1 VRAGQRLLGGHN
13 IVPSFFYL
21 EQEMEQVLIVEDN
34 PAQREAIAYALEKEG
49 YGVLRA
55 ANGPDALEQARQT
68 PPDAVILD
76 LGLPGLDGFQ
86 VCQSLRRGS
95 ATPILVLTAR
105 DGEDDLLRAFDL
117 GADDYLT
124 KPFRYREMLA
134 RVRALLRRSKNV
146 GLVPEEGR
154 LAIGSLVLDL
164 NMYQATR
171 AGTPVAL
178 TPSEFRI
185 LACLAQ
191 NRGHVVPCRAVL
203 QYAQEYDAEEAAAR
217 EIVRVH
223 IWRLRNKMGCGP
235 QDEDYIQNVRGI
247 GYMIR

>member
-1 VRAGQRLLGGHN
+1 
-13 IVPSFFYL
+13 
-21 EQEMEQVLIVEDN
+21 MEQVLVIEDN

-49 YGVLRA
+49 YHVLRA
-55 ANGPDALEQARQT
+55 ENGPDALELARKDS
-68 PPDAVILD
+68 PDAIILD

-95 ATPILVLTAR
+95 SIPILVLTAR
-105 DGEDDLLRAFDL
+105 DGEDALLRAFDL

-134 RVRALLRRSKNV
+134 RVRALLRRSKNS

-154 LAIGSLVLDL
+154 LEVGRLVLDL
-164 NMYQATR
+164 DVHQATR
-171 AGTPVAL
+171 AGASLAL
-178 TPSEFRI
+178 TLAEFRL
-185 LACLAQ
+185 LACLVQ
-191 NRGHVVPCRAVL
+191 NRGHVVPCRAML
-203 QYAQEYDAEEAAAR
+203 QYAQEYDADEAAAR

-223 IWRLRNKMGCGP
+223 IWRLRTKMDCAPG
-235 QDEDYIQNVRGI
+235 DEDYIQNVRGI

>member
-1 VRAGQRLLGGHN
+1 
-13 IVPSFFYL
+13 
-21 EQEMEQVLIVEDN
+21 MEQVLVVEDN

-49 YGVLRA
+49 YLVLRA
-55 ANGPDALEQARQT
+55 ETGPEALEQARKT

-86 VCQSLRRGS
+86 VCQSLRRDFS
-95 ATPILVLTAR
+95 TPILILTAR

-134 RVRALLRRSKNV
+134 RVRALVRRGK
-146 GLVPEEGR
+146 GTAIVPEEGQLQAGR
-154 LAIGSLVLDL
+154 LELDL
-164 NMYQATR
+164 DTHEVTR
-171 AGTPVAL
+171 DGQPLAL
-178 TPSEFRI
+178 TLAEFRL
-185 LACLAQ
+185 LACLVQ
-191 NRGHVVPCRAVL
+191 NRGHVIPCRAML
-203 QYAQEYDAEEAAAR
+203 QYAQDYDAPEAEAR

-223 IWRLRNKMGCGP
+223 IWRLRNKLNCPAG
-235 QDEDYIQNVRGI
+235 DEDYIQNVRGI

>member
-1 VRAGQRLLGGHN
+1 
-13 IVPSFFYL
+13 VPSFYPQA
-21 EQEMEQVLIVEDN
+21 EKMELVLVVEDN
-34 PAQREAIAYALEKEG
+34 PAQREAIAYALENEG

-55 ANGPDALEQARQT
+55 ENGPDALEQARKT

-86 VCQSLRRGS
+86 VCQALRRGS
-95 ATPILVLTAR
+95 SVSILVLTAR

-134 RVRALLRRSKNV
+134 RVRALLRRSKS
-146 GLVPEEGR
+146 GSLVPEEGH
-154 LAIGSLVLDL
+154 LEIGRLVLDM
-164 NMYQATR
+164 NTHDATR
-171 AGTPVAL
+171 DGVPLAL
-178 TPSEFRI
+178 TPAEFRI
-185 LACLAQ
+185 LACLVQ
-191 NRGHVVPCRAVL
+191 NRGHVVPCRAML

-223 IWRLRNKMGCGP
+223 IWRLRNKMDCAPG
-235 QDEDYIQNVRGI
+235 DEDYIQNIRGI